1 MNSIKVN
8 LLEKETIL
16 KFNKIKFNKIKYL
29 ETLQSSKTTTSV
41 AMVIPLTSPLL
52 PQPFQNDPIFLSME
66 RKKEKKLHIMS
77 NENLFSAKR
86 CRYPILLK
94 RNPDFVVSLVKSL
107 FCTKN

>member
-16 KFNKIKFNKIKYL
+16 KFNKIKYL
-29 ETLQSSKTTTSV
+29 DTLQSSKTTTSV

-66 RKKEKKLHIMS
+66 RKKKKKMTHH
-77 NENLFSAKR
+77 
-86 CRYPILLK
+86 
-94 RNPDFVVSLVKSL
+94 VK
-107 FCTKN
+107 

>member
-66 RKKEKKLHIMS
+66 RKKKK
-77 NENLFSAKR
+77 
-86 CRYPILLK
+86 
-94 RNPDFVVSLVKSL
+94 
-107 FCTKN
+107 KNYTSCQMKIYSQQKDVDIQFY